1 MPTFCRHNR
10 FVEKCPI
17 CSKAERTRPGT
28 MGDAAGSTAGARRPA
43 PARPERTAAG
53 ARRRSPRSAGNLVVR
68 RQARAIEDGYEE
80 DLVPG
85 LRASADAAA
94 LAAELAWAWG
104 RLEEL
109 ASSPSGLYADAAA
122 EPDVEEGLWLAFQLA
137 VLDPVDGSLGSA
149 RVTWASGAVPEV
161 GDVQRGPRASG
172 DPAKT
177 FAAYRA
183 WAVRVGS
190 QAAGLAGEPG
200 WTPQRRFDRGYER
213 LSLGGL
219 QREPRYEF
227 LVVAGRLGLVDVEP
241 GGLWLSDSHS
251 PVVGAAKRV
260 FGIGDPLLLARR
272 AAELA
277 AAAGIPIGAFDL
289 ALQNW
294 ARGGQER
301 LRGGSA
307 QADEPRAD
315 LLRPIASVLGVAAGE
330 PEEDPASEPAPAR
343 DAGADVDA
351 DADAGSDSGS
361 GERDPAA

>member
-1 MPTFCRHNR
+1 VPTFCRHNR

-28 MGDAAGSTAGARRPA
+28 MGDAAGGAAAARRPT
-43 PARPERTAAG
+43 PARPERTGTG

-68 RQARAIEDGYEE
+68 RQARAVEDGYEE

-94 LAAELAWAWG
+94 LAVELAWAWG

-109 ASSPSGLYADAAA
+109 SSSPSGLYAEAAA
-122 EPDVEEGLWLAFQLA
+122 AQDVEEGLWLAFQLA
-137 VLDPVDGSLGSA
+137 VLDPVDASLDDA
-149 RVTWASGAVPEV
+149 RVTWASGAVPDV
-161 GDVQRGPRASG
+161 GAVARGPRAG
-172 DPAKT
+172 ADPART

-200 WTPQRRFDRGYER
+200 WTPQRRFDRAYER

-241 GGLWLSDSHS
+241 GSLWLSDSHS

-272 AAELA
+272 AADLA
-277 AAAGIPIGAFDL
+277 AAAGIPIAAFDL

-301 LRGGSA
+301 LRGGSQQGDA
-307 QADEPRAD
+307 PRIE
-315 LLRPIASVLGVAAGE
+315 LLRPIAAALRVAVPDEEPPAGG
-330 PEEDPASEPAPAR
+330 
-343 DAGADVDA
+343 AGDV
-351 DADAGSDSGS
+351 
-361 GERDPAA
+361 

>member
-1 MPTFCRHNR
+1 
-10 FVEKCPI
+10 
-17 CSKAERTRPGT
+17 
-28 MGDAAGSTAGARRPA
+28 MGADGGGARRPA
-43 PARPERTAAG
+43 PARPERTGTG

-68 RQARAIEDGYEE
+68 RQARAVEDGYEE

-109 ASSPSGLYADAAA
+109 SSAPSGLYAEAAA
-122 EPDVEEGLWLAFQLA
+122 SQDPEEALWLAFQLA
-137 VLDPVDGSLGSA
+137 VLDPVDGSLDGA
-149 RVTWASGAVPEV
+149 RVTWASGAVPDV
-161 GDVQRGPRASG
+161 GAVQRGPRAG
-172 DPAKT
+172 ADPVKT
-177 FAAYRA
+177 FAAYRG
-183 WAVRVGS
+183 WAVRVGT
-190 QAAGLAGEPG
+190 QLAGLAGEPG
-200 WTPQRRFDRGYER
+200 WTPQRRFDRAYER

-251 PVVGAAKRV
+251 PVVGAAKRI

-272 AAELA
+272 AADLA
-277 AAAGIPIGAFDL
+277 AAAGIPIAAFDL

-301 LRGGSA
+301 LRGGST
-307 QADEPRAD
+307 QGEEPRAD
-315 LLRPIASVLGVAAGE
+315 LLRPIASVLRVPVADPDAEAPDEGV
-330 PEEDPASEPAPAR
+330 
-343 DAGADVDA
+343 
-351 DADAGSDSGS
+351 
-361 GERDPAA
+361 

>member
-1 MPTFCRHNR
+1 M
-10 FVEKCPI
+10 
-17 CSKAERTRPGT
+17 
-28 MGDAAGSTAGARRPA
+28 
-43 PARPERTAAG
+43 
-53 ARRRSPRSAGNLVVR
+53 
-68 RQARAIEDGYEE
+68 EDGYEE

-94 LAAELAWAWG
+94 LAVELAWAWG

-109 ASSPSGLYADAAA
+109 SSSPTGPYAEAAGA
-122 EPDVEEGLWLAFQLA
+122 PDVEEGLWLAFQVA
-137 VLDPVDGSLGSA
+137 VLDPADGDLGPS
-149 RVTWASGAVPEV
+149 RVSWASGAVPDAGTV
-161 GDVQRGPRASG
+161 TRGPRASA

-200 WTPQRRFDRGYER
+200 WTPQRRFDRAYER

-272 AAELA
+272 AADLA
-277 AAAGIPIGAFDL
+277 AAAGIPIAAFDL

-301 LRGGSA
+301 LRGGSV
-307 QADEPRAD
+307 QGDDPRAD
-315 LLRPIASVLGVAAGE
+315 LLRPIASALRVAVAEEEPVAEPPAG
-330 PEEDPASEPAPAR
+330 
-343 DAGADVDA
+343 DAGDA
-351 DADAGSDSGS
+351 
-361 GERDPAA
+361 

>member
-28 MGDAAGSTAGARRPA
+28 MGEASGGAAGARRPT
-43 PARPERTAAG
+43 PARPERVG
-53 ARRRSPRSAGNLVVR
+53 GPGRRRSPRSAGNLVVR
-68 RQARAIEDGYEE
+68 RQARAVEDGYEE

-109 ASSPSGLYADAAA
+109 GSSPSGAYAEAASL
-122 EPDVEEGLWLAFQLA
+122 EDREEALWLAFQLA
-137 VLDPVDGSLGSA
+137 VLDPADGDLGSA
-149 RVTWASGAVPEV
+149 RVTWASGDVP
-161 GDVQRGPRASG
+161 DVAGVERGPRGSA
-172 DPAKT
+172 DPVKT
-177 FAAYRA
+177 FAAYRT

-190 QAAGLAGEPG
+190 QAAGLAGDPA
-200 WTPQRRFDRGYER
+200 WTPQRRFDRAYER
-213 LSLGGL
+213 LSLGAL

-227 LVVAGRLGLVDVEP
+227 LVVAGRLGLVDAEP

-272 AAELA
+272 AADLA
-277 AAAGIPIGAFDL
+277 AAAEMPIAAFDL
-289 ALQNW
+289 GLQNW
-294 ARGGQER
+294 ARAGQGR
-301 LRGGSA
+301 LAGGSA
-307 QADEPRAD
+307 QGEEPRAD
-315 LLRPIASVLGVAAGE
+315 LVRPIASALRVAVPEVEGDAAGQ
-330 PEEDPASEPAPAR
+330 
-343 DAGADVDA
+343 A
-351 DADAGSDSGS
+351 DADVASEDVDGPAP
-361 GERDPAA
+361 DPQS